1 MLAMRSG
8 SILENV
14 GKTPLIKVQI
24 DGNPYVNLYAKL
36 EFMNPTG
43 SVKDRAAS
51 TILKECFR
59 RGIIDAKTTII
70 ESSSGNFGV
79 ALAAYCQLYKLRFV
93 CVIDPNITA
102 MNEMLLRSFNA
113 EIVKVEVPD
122 QHGGYLLT
130 RIKKVKEIMR
140 QTENI
145 YWTDQY
151 NSSLNALA
159 YYESL
164 GGELCRQFDN
174 IDYVFAGV
182 SSGGTISGMSRR
194 IKEHFPQACIVAVDS
209 VGSVIF
215 DGVPQKRYIP
225 GIGSSMRPGILREAM
240 IDETV
245 LVEESQ
251 AVRMCHQLLR
261 KHFLFAGGSSGSVVA
276 AVHKY
281 FETRPVNRPVDV
293 VAILADKGEK
303 YMTTVY
309 NKAWYED
316 IWGEDFMADYGL
328 PELQESK

>member
-1 MLAMRSG
+1 
-8 SILENV
+8 
-14 GKTPLIKVQI
+14 
-24 DGNPYVNLYAKL
+24 
-36 EFMNPTG
+36 
-43 SVKDRAAS
+43 
-51 TILKECFR
+51 
-59 RGIIDAKTTII
+59 
-70 ESSSGNFGV
+70 
-79 ALAAYCQLYKLRFV
+79 
-93 CVIDPNITA
+93 
-102 MNEMLLRSFNA
+102 
-113 EIVKVEVPD
+113 
-122 QHGGYLLT
+122 
-130 RIKKVKEIMR
+130 
-140 QTENI
+140 
-145 YWTDQY
+145 
-151 NSSLNALA
+151 
-159 YYESL
+159 
-164 GGELCRQFDN
+164 
-174 IDYVFAGV
+174 
-182 SSGGTISGMSRR
+182 MSRR